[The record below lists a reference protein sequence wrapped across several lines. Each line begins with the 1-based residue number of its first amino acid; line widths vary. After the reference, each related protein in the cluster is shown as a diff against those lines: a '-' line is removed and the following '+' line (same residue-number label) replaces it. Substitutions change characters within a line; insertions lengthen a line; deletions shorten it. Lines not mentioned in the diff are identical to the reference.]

1 MKKNQLLIIMIIIS
15 MIIAYEITVTT
26 NHKNNKSSIKAIK
39 KQDNKES
46 ISTYSVIDVNSY
58 INELK
63 VFKDIKIKKILFREE
78 NYEVL
83 LEYTGDFNEIISIL
97 NYVKENNKCNLNTY
111 NIVLV
116 REDLYNLKLDLIFQR
131 KEGKKSV

>member
-1 MKKNQLLIIMIIIS
+1 MKKNHLLIILIIIS
-15 MIIAYEITVTT
+15 MIIGYEITVIT
-26 NHKNNKSSIKAIK
+26 NYKNNKSNIMALK
-39 KQDNKES
+39 KQSNKDS

-58 INELK
+58 INELD
-63 VFKDIKIKKILFREE
+63 VFKDIKLKKILFREE
-78 NYEVL
+78 NYELL
-83 LEYTGDFNEIISIL
+83 LEYTGDFNEIIKIL

-116 REDLYNLKLDLIFQR
+116 HEDLYNLKLDLIFQR

>member
-26 NHKNNKSSIKAIK
+26 NYKNNKGSIKAIK

-46 ISTYSVIDVNSY
+46 ISTYSVVDVNSY

-63 VFKDIKIKKILFREE
+63 IFKDIKLKKILFREE

>member
-15 MIIAYEITVTT
+15 MMIAYEITITT
-26 NHKNNKSSIKAIK
+26 NNKNNKGSIKAIK

-46 ISTYSVIDVNSY
+46 ISTYSVVDVNSY

-63 VFKDIKIKKILFREE
+63 VFKDIKLKKILFREE

>member
-15 MIIAYEITVTT
+15 MMIAYEITVTT
-26 NHKNNKSSIKAIK
+26 NHKNNKSSIKSIK

-46 ISTYSVIDVNSY
+46 ISTYSVVDVNSY

-63 VFKDIKIKKILFREE
+63 VFKDIKLKKILFREE

>member
-15 MIIAYEITVTT
+15 MMIAYEITVTT
-26 NHKNNKSSIKAIK
+26 NHKNNKGSIKVIK

-46 ISTYSVIDVNSY
+46 ISTYSVVDVNSY

-63 VFKDIKIKKILFREE
+63 VFKDIKLKKILFREE